1 MPSSNTSSLTD
12 ASDSLTRDADFR
24 TSLQR
29 VAFAEGMLLGLE
41 ATRDEQDYHRRRLN
55 RHQAWFHGVGTVA
68 GLNVTLDYQKT
79 ADAQDASK
87 TVTVRVVISPGFAV
101 DGLGREF
108 TVDTRYCLNLNE
120 WLEAHDNASLGSA
133 YDAAAQKLYLTVA
146 ARYEPCPRGLQP
158 VLARQLNSSTDAVDF
173 SRIGDGFH
181 LELVADD
188 TLGVPTKAGYRADG
202 LGGWQRSLPN
212 TSTAT
217 SAMNDDEKLLYQAV
231 VQPDAKK
238 QMELRARLLHAFDT
252 DAPATTNGDEPR
264 EDVLALARIPLAAVT
279 LSIPSLANRIVSP
292 KRLTVNNLI
301 RPFALPVN
309 AAALIDN
316 P

>member
-12 ASDSLTRDADFR
+12 ASDSLARDADFR

-68 GLNVTLDYQKT
+68 GLNVALDYQKGVE
-79 ADAQDASK
+79 ADDESK
-87 TVTVRVVISPGFAV
+87 SITVRVVISPGVAI

-120 WLEAHDNASLGSA
+120 WLAAHNDASLTAA
-133 YDAAAQKLYLTVA
+133 YQGTNLHLTVC

-173 SRIGDGFH
+173 SRIGDSFQ

-188 TLGVPTKAGYRADG
+188 TKGDATKLRYRADG
-202 LGGWQRSLPN
+202 LSAWQRGLPEKTVATNALNTAEKAILGNSSL
-212 TSTAT
+212 STA
-217 SAMNDDEKLLYQAV
+217 
-231 VQPDAKK
+231 AKS
-238 QMELRARLLHAFDT
+238 QLELRARLLHAFDGPMPQ
-252 DAPATTNGDEPR
+252 APSEGELLDR
-264 EDVLALARIPLAAVT
+264 ARIPLAALTLRIPT
-279 LSIPSLANRIVSP
+279 LSQRIVSP
-292 KRLTVNNLI
+292 ARLTVNNLI

-309 AAALIDN
+309 AAALLDT

>member
-1 MPSSNTSSLTD
+1 MPSSATSSLTNP
-12 ASDSLTRDADFR
+12 SDTLARDADFR
-24 TSLQR
+24 AMLQR

-41 ATRDEQDYHRRRLN
+41 ATRDEQDYHRRRQN
-55 RHQAWFHGVGTVA
+55 RHQAWLHGVGTIA
-68 GLNVTLDYQKT
+68 GLNVALDFQQGG
-79 ADAQDASK
+79 DANDENKSI
-87 TVTVRVVISPGFAV
+87 TVRVVISPGVAI

-120 WLEAHDNASLGSA
+120 WLAAHDDASL
-133 YDAAAQKLYLTVA
+133 AAAYQGTNLHLTVC

-173 SRIGDGFH
+173 SRIGDGFQ

-188 TLGVPTKAGYRADG
+188 TKGDATKLRYRADG
-202 LGGWQRSLPN
+202 LGAWERGLPN
-212 TSTAT
+212 KTTAT
-217 SAMNDDEKLLYQAV
+217 TALNDEEKKILAEPSLSAAARSQI
-231 VQPDAKK
+231 
-238 QMELRARLLHAFDT
+238 ELRARLLHAFDGPT
-252 DAPATTNGDEPR
+252 PEAPDEDELLDR
-264 EDVLALARIPLAAVT
+264 ARIPLAAVT
-279 LSIPSLANRIVSP
+279 LRIPTLSQRIVSP

-309 AAALIDN
+309 AAALLDT

>member
-12 ASDSLTRDADFR
+12 ASDSLARDADFR
-24 TSLQR
+24 SSLQR

-68 GLNVTLDYQKT
+68 GLNVALDYQKGVE
-79 ADAQDASK
+79 ADDESK
-87 TVTVRVVISPGFAV
+87 SITVRVVISPGVAI

-120 WLEAHDNASLGSA
+120 WLAAHNDASLTAA
-133 YDAAAQKLYLTVA
+133 YQGTNLHLTVC

-173 SRIGDGFH
+173 SRIGDSFQ

-188 TLGVPTKAGYRADG
+188 TKGDATKLRYRADG
-202 LGGWQRSLPN
+202 LGAWQRGLPDKTAATNALNTAEKAILGNSSL
-212 TSTAT
+212 
-217 SAMNDDEKLLYQAV
+217 SAA
-231 VQPDAKK
+231 AKS
-238 QMELRARLLHAFDT
+238 QIELRARLLHAFDGPT
-252 DAPATTNGDEPR
+252 PEAPDEGELLDR
-264 EDVLALARIPLAAVT
+264 ARIPLAAVT
-279 LSIPSLANRIVSP
+279 LRIPTLSQRIVSP
-292 KRLTVNNLI
+292 ARLTVNNLI

-309 AAALIDN
+309 AAALLDT